1 MKRKEK
7 NKRNER
13 VRNWQQTLEE
23 ASLVNLHVVSLN
35 SYSNNGG
42 NNFKNDLEN
51 EAKEV
56 QIGCIVSGL

>member
-42 NNFKNDLEN
+42 DNFKNDLEN